1 MIFWIKG
8 GRMKRKAMIIGAVI
22 FILLVAGFLFYFLYL
37 EKPSG
42 QILAQVN
49 GEKITVEQF
58 HKELGKIESPY
69 KEMFKEDPQPFL
81 ENIVVQRLLLQEAKK
96 QGLTAPVKTYKDTEK
111 DSKSPQ
117 DALIE
122 DLLKK
127 KFSAP
132 PTVTQEE
139 IKAVYSQLKDRL
151 AGKSLE
157 QVTPDI
163 EALIRESKRQEEIK
177 QFIGELRSNA
187 SVDIDQIRLKKIAV
201 KPPESNTEDDLK
213 KVLTSG
219 KPILVDFG
227 ANSCLPCRQMRPI
240 LKEIGKEYA
249 GKTEV
254 LVIDVYKYQNLAREY
269 KILLIPTLVFFD
281 SKGKEV
287 FRHVGALEKEKI
299 VAKLKEI
306 GMGT

>member
-1 MIFWIKG
+1 
-8 GRMKRKAMIIGAVI
+8 MKRKTIIIGAVI

-37 EKPSG
+37 ENPSH

-49 GEKITVEQF
+49 GEKITLEQF
-58 HKELGKIESPY
+58 NKELEKVESPF
-69 KEMFKEDPQPFL
+69 KEMSKEDPQPFL

-96 QGLTAPVKTYKDTEK
+96 QGLTAPVKTYKDTAK
-111 DSKSPQ
+111 DSKSPE

-127 KFSAP
+127 KFSAQ

-139 IKAVYSQLKDRL
+139 IKTVYSQLKDRL
-151 AGKSLE
+151 GGKSLE
-157 QVTPDI
+157 QVAPDI

-177 QFIGELRSNA
+177 QFIAELRSTA
-187 SVDIDQIRLKKIAV
+187 SVEIDQIRLKKISA

-213 KVLTSG
+213 KGLTSG

-227 ANSCLPCRQMRPI
+227 ANSCLPCRQLRPI
-240 LKEIGKEYA
+240 LKKIGKEYA
-249 GKTEV
+249 GKTEI

-287 FRHVGALEKEKI
+287 FRHVGVLDKENI
-299 VAKLKEI
+299 VVKLKEI